1 MRAYELNESIHVKLK
16 AYECIEKAFKIAT
29 GCFAKQARRQSCLLV
44 IALTCVRSTSES
56 LSIAA

>member
-1 MRAYELNESIHVKLK
+1 MRAYELNESIYVKLK

-44 IALTCVRSTSES
+44 C
-56 LSIAA
+56 